1 MRNASLAALLGA
13 LIICHGTGV
22 SSAPNNFAA
31 PAQDAAINLGELKLV
46 SELPPELPRRVLG
59 LAYDGQ
65 KLWASVYHT
74 HGRYV
79 TLDPVSLEWTISD
92 DRKANAVVGAVA
104 GSFDSP
110 GGLCFVDGKL
120 WVAGSYGDSFGAI
133 DTQDWNVEKVFRG
146 KQRKNERASQ
156 SYASMAYD
164 GTNLWI
170 AWHLFR
176 YDLPQSQTQLLLK
189 IDPATGKVIE
199 HFPAPPGLQRD
210 ETHALTWDGW
220 RLWHAK
226 GDTLSAIDGG
236 TGRIIE
242 QYKLKQLK
250 RPSGMAWDGQALWI
264 AEFDGKIWRL
274 PLY

>member
-92 DRKANAVVGAVA
+92 DRKANAVIGAV
-104 GSFDSP
+104 
-110 GGLCFVDGKL
+110 V
-120 WVAGSYGDSFGAI
+120 GAI